1 MRWFE
6 KRQML
11 ASCLCLSLLGG
22 PLAAAQEGKF
32 KLTIV
37 DGATTGK
44 RAKKGKVSSE
54 AVIRVTDE
62 NDVPVAGI
70 AVAFLLPQAMGGASF
85 AGGGLSAIVTTNA
98 AGLASSGSFSAT
110 AGSSFGLTVS
120 ASVPGGTLTATIPV
134 NTAAMAAASSGSAGA
149 TGGGGAGGGLST
161 GVLVGVIAAV
171 GAAVGGGLAATRN
184 KEKASTAP
192 AGPRG
197 TVGAGAGPVF
207 GGPQ

>member
-1 MRWFE
+1 
-6 KRQML
+6 
-11 ASCLCLSLLGG
+11 LS
-22 PLAAAQEGKF
+22 
-32 KLTIV
+32 IV

-110 AGSSFGLTVS
+110 AGSSFGLSVS
-120 ASVPGGTLTATIPV
+120 ASVPAGTLTATIPV
-134 NTAAMAAASSGSAGA
+134 NTSAMAAASSGSAGA
-149 TGGGGAGGGLST
+149 AGSSGAGGGIST
-161 GVLVGVIAAV
+161 GVLVAVIAAV
-171 GAAVGGGLAATRN
+171 GAAVGGGLAATRS
-184 KEKASTAP
+184 KDKPTAAP
-192 AGPRG
+192 TGPRG
-197 TVGAGAGPVF
+197 TIGAGAGPVF